1 LRYRLFDR
9 LPGVIAP
16 SQVASGPSADTILV
30 FRDTATEGDY
40 INIEGWVTP
49 AMVDGSAEF
58 GMAQLMKKQWLAAGL
73 EWTSQQ
79 ETLASSSS
87 ILQRLIVQ
95 VRRAPI
101 ATRARRRAPIATGAR
116 HRAPIATGARPG
128 ERRPALERKLFFVFV
143 SVSWACT
150 SAYST
155 KSTLSR
161 GSSKRSMGSG
171 SEGLGE

>member
-1 LRYRLFDR
+1 M
-9 LPGVIAP
+9 
-16 SQVASGPSADTILV
+16 

-49 AMVDGSAEF
+49 AIVDGSAEF

-101 ATRARRRAPIATGAR
+101 ATRAR
-116 HRAPIATGARPG
+116 PG

-155 KSTLSR
+155 KLTLSR
-161 GSSKRSMGSG
+161 GSSKR
-171 SEGLGE
+171 

>member
-1 LRYRLFDR
+1 M
-9 LPGVIAP
+9 
-16 SQVASGPSADTILV
+16 

-73 EWTSQQ
+73 EWTSKQ

-87 ILQRLIVQ
+87 IVQRLIVQ

-101 ATRARRRAPIATGAR
+101 ATRAR
-116 HRAPIATGARPG
+116 HRAPIATRARPG
-128 ERRPALERKLFFVFV
+128 ERRPALERKLFLVFV

-155 KSTLSR
+155 K
-161 GSSKRSMGSG
+161 
-171 SEGLGE
+171 

>member
-1 LRYRLFDR
+1 M
-9 LPGVIAP
+9 
-16 SQVASGPSADTILV
+16 

-101 ATRARRRAPIATGAR
+101 ATRAR
-116 HRAPIATGARPG
+116 HR
-128 ERRPALERKLFFVFV
+128 ERRPALWRKLFFVFV